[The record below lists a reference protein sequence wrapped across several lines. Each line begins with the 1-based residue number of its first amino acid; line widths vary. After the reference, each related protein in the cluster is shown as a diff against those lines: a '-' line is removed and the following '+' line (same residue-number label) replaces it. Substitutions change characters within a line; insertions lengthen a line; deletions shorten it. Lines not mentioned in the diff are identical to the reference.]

1 MKVVK
6 KLVAIMFAAVMVLSM
21 STVAAS
27 AATYT
32 VTPGG
37 KVEVRLTEAD
47 VESINGTTSVVTV
60 TKGAPSP
67 SVSFGGSEA
76 GVAANGEFYLYAAGE
91 KWVKAIITAP
101 ASAKVGD
108 TYSVTFNY
116 EAYAM
121 QDGVMTELQR
131 SHTYTVE
138 VVSGG
143 SSGGNSSN
151 NGGGSSSGGS
161 SSGSGSSSSG
171 SEVKVDLSKLQDLID
186 KASNLK
192 KDGYTA
198 DSWNKMV
205 DALTKAQAALSST
218 SQEEIDAAAKTL
230 SDALNGLVKVDY
242 SRLLEAIE
250 KAKDLGK
257 DNETNSLWLA
267 LLDALTNGNLMLGS
281 DDQAQV
287 DAAAKQINDLI
298 EQLAGGNGKFCNI
311 SIHKVW
317 PILFVISLAAN
328 VVLVVVLVKKN
339 GTKKK
344 NQVDNTPLVD
354 YDISD
359 DE

>member
-1 MKVVK
+1 MKLGKKIIATVIAVV
-6 KLVAIMFAAVMVLSM
+6 LVLTVSMVM
-21 STVAAS
+21 AS
-27 AATYT
+27 AADYTVKPGSSVNVVLSKAVEGLSGSVSFSGDASVQYSASEGTVDNDKYAMGNPGTKTVTAKVTAPSGAAVGTKYT
-32 VTPGG
+32 VTFDYECWDAVGQ
-37 KVEVRLTEAD
+37 LIEA
-47 VESINGTTSVVTV
+47 NTV
-60 TKGAPSP
+60 S
-67 SVSFGGSEA
+67 
-76 GVAANGEFYLYAAGE
+76 
-91 KWVKAIITAP
+91 
-101 ASAKVGD
+101 
-108 TYSVTFNY
+108 
-116 EAYAM
+116 
-121 QDGVMTELQR
+121 
-131 SHTYTVE
+131 YTVE

-143 SSGGNSSN
+143 SSGGNSGSS
-151 NGGGSSSGGS
+151 GGSSSGGS
-161 SSGSGSSSSG
+161 SSSGSGSSG
-171 SEVKVDLSKLQDLID
+171 PAVKVDLSKLQELID

-218 SQEEIDAAAKTL
+218 NQDEIDAAAKAL
-230 SDALNGLVKVDY
+230 GDALNGLVKMDY
-242 SRLLEAIE
+242 SKLLDAIAR
-250 KAKDLGK
+250 AKELGK
-257 DNETNSLWLA
+257 DNEVNSLWLA
-267 LLDALTNGNLMLGS
+267 LLDALTNGNLMLAS

-298 EQLAGGNGKFCNI
+298 EQLLDGSKFCNI

-317 PILFVISLAAN
+317 PILFFISLAAN

>member
-1 MKVVK
+1 MKLGKKIIATVIAVV
-6 KLVAIMFAAVMVLSM
+6 LVLTVSLVM
-21 STVAAS
+21 AS
-27 AATYT
+27 AANYT
-32 VTPGG
+32 VKPGG
-37 KVEVRLTEAD
+37 SVDVVFSKNVEGLD
-47 VESINGTTSVVTV
+47 G
-60 TKGAPSP
+60 
-67 SVSFGGSEA
+67 SVSFSGAGSVRYSASEGTVENNKYAMGGTGTKTVTA
-76 GVAANGEFYLYAAGE
+76 TV
-91 KWVKAIITAP
+91 TAP
-101 ASAKVGD
+101 SGAKVGD
-108 TYSVTFNY
+108 VYTVTFSYRTYNI
-116 EAYAM
+116 
-121 QDGVMTELQR
+121 DGELEDTGTV
-131 SHTYTVE
+131 SYTVE

-151 NGGGSSSGGS
+151 NGGG

-218 SQEEIDAAAKTL
+218 SQEEIDAAAKAL

-242 SRLLEAIE
+242 SKLLEAIE

-317 PILFVISLAAN
+317 PILFFISLAAN

>member
-1 MKVVK
+1 MKLGKKIIATVIAVV
-6 KLVAIMFAAVMVLSM
+6 LVLTVSMVM
-21 STVAAS
+21 AS
-27 AATYT
+27 AADYT
-32 VTPGG
+32 VKPGG
-37 KVEVRLTEAD
+37 SVDVTLVKNVEGLD
-47 VESINGTTSVVTV
+47 G
-60 TKGAPSP
+60 
-67 SVSFGGSEA
+67 SVSFSGGGSVRYSASE
-76 GVAANGEFYLYAAGE
+76 GTVENGKYAMGGNGTKTVTAT
-91 KWVKAIITAP
+91 VTAP
-101 ASAKVGD
+101 SGASVGD
-108 TYSVTFNY
+108 VYTVSFSFRTYDIDGNLADTGSV
-116 EAYAM
+116 
-121 QDGVMTELQR
+121 
-131 SHTYTVE
+131 SYTVE

-143 SSGGNSSN
+143 SSGGNS
-151 NGGGSSSGGS
+151 GSSGGSS
-161 SSGSGSSSSG
+161 SSGSGSSG
-171 SEVKVDLSKLQDLID
+171 SAVKVDLSKLQELID

-218 SQEEIDAAAKTL
+218 NQDEIDAAAKAL
-230 SDALNGLVKVDY
+230 GDALNGLVKMDY
-242 SRLLEAIE
+242 SKLLDAIAR
-250 KAKDLGK
+250 AKELGK
-257 DNETNSLWLA
+257 DNEVNSLWLA
-267 LLDALTNGNLMLGS
+267 LLDALTNGNLMLAS

-298 EQLAGGNGKFCNI
+298 EQLLDGSKFCNI

-317 PILFVISLAAN
+317 PILFFISLAAN

>member
-1 MKVVK
+1 MERCEEMKLGKKIIATVIAVV
-6 KLVAIMFAAVMVLSM
+6 LVLTVSMVM
-21 STVAAS
+21 AS
-27 AATYT
+27 AADYTVKPGSSVNVVLSKAVEGLSGSVSFSGDASVQYSASEGTVDNDKYAMGNPGTKTVTAKVTAPSGAAVGTKYT
-32 VTPGG
+32 VTFDYECWDAVGQ
-37 KVEVRLTEAD
+37 LIEA
-47 VESINGTTSVVTV
+47 N
-60 TKGAPSP
+60 
-67 SVSFGGSEA
+67 
-76 GVAANGEFYLYAAGE
+76 
-91 KWVKAIITAP
+91 TA
-101 ASAKVGD
+101 
-108 TYSVTFNY
+108 
-116 EAYAM
+116 
-121 QDGVMTELQR
+121 
-131 SHTYTVE
+131 TYTVE

-143 SSGGNSSN
+143 SSGGNS
-151 NGGGSSSGGS
+151 GSSGGSS
-161 SSGSGSSSSG
+161 SSGSGSSSG
-171 SEVKVDLSKLQDLID
+171 SAVKVDLSKLQELID

-218 SQEEIDAAAKTL
+218 NQDEIDAAAKAL
-230 SDALNGLVKVDY
+230 GDALNGLVKMDY
-242 SRLLEAIE
+242 SKLLDAIAR
-250 KAKDLGK
+250 AKELGK
-257 DNETNSLWLA
+257 DNEVNSLWLA
-267 LLDALTNGNLMLGS
+267 LLDALTNGNLMLAS

-298 EQLAGGNGKFCNI
+298 EQLLDGSKFCNI

-317 PILFVISLAAN
+317 PILFFISLAAN

>member
-1 MKVVK
+1 MKLGK
-6 KLVAIMFAAVMVLSM
+6 KIIAAVIAVVLVMTVSMVM
-21 STVAAS
+21 AS
-27 AATYT
+27 AADYI
-32 VTPGG
+32 VKPGG
-37 KVEVRLTEAD
+37 SVDVTLVKNVEGLD
-47 VESINGTTSVVTV
+47 G
-60 TKGAPSP
+60 
-67 SVSFGGSEA
+67 SVSFSGDGSVRYSASEGTVENGKYAMGG
-76 GVAANGEFYLYAAGE
+76 NGTKTVTAT
-91 KWVKAIITAP
+91 VTAP
-101 ASAKVGD
+101 SGASVGD
-108 TYSVTFNY
+108 VYTVSFSFRTYDIDGNLADTGSV
-116 EAYAM
+116 
-121 QDGVMTELQR
+121 
-131 SHTYTVE
+131 SYTVE

-143 SSGGNSSN
+143 SSGGNSGSS
-151 NGGGSSSGGS
+151 GGSSSGGS
-161 SSGSGSSSSG
+161 SSSGSGSSG
-171 SEVKVDLSKLQDLID
+171 PAVKVDLSKLQELID

-218 SQEEIDAAAKTL
+218 NQDEIDAAAKAL
-230 SDALNGLVKVDY
+230 GDALNGLVKMDY
-242 SRLLEAIE
+242 SKLLDAIAR
-250 KAKDLGK
+250 AKELGK
-257 DNETNSLWLA
+257 DNEVNSLWLA
-267 LLDALTNGNLMLGS
+267 LLDALTNGNLMLAS

-298 EQLAGGNGKFCNI
+298 DQLLDGSKFCNI

-317 PILFVISLAAN
+317 PILFFISLAAN

>member
-1 MKVVK
+1 MKLGK
-6 KLVAIMFAAVMVLSM
+6 KIIAAVIAVVLVLTVSMVM
-21 STVAAS
+21 AS
-27 AATYT
+27 AADYT
-32 VTPGG
+32 VKPGG
-37 KVEVRLTEAD
+37 SVDVTLVKNVEGLD
-47 VESINGTTSVVTV
+47 G
-60 TKGAPSP
+60 
-67 SVSFGGSEA
+67 SVSFSGGGSVRYSASE
-76 GVAANGEFYLYAAGE
+76 GTVENGKYAMGGNGTKTVTAT
-91 KWVKAIITAP
+91 VTAP
-101 ASAKVGD
+101 SGASVGD
-108 TYSVTFNY
+108 VYTVSFSFRTYDIDGNLADTGSV
-116 EAYAM
+116 
-121 QDGVMTELQR
+121 
-131 SHTYTVE
+131 SYTVE

-143 SSGGNSSN
+143 SSGGNS
-151 NGGGSSSGGS
+151 GSSGGSS
-161 SSGSGSSSSG
+161 SSGSGSSG
-171 SEVKVDLSKLQDLID
+171 PAVKVDLSKLQELID

-218 SQEEIDAAAKTL
+218 NQDEIDAAAKAL
-230 SDALNGLVKVDY
+230 GDALNGLVKMDY
-242 SRLLEAIE
+242 SKLLDAIAR
-250 KAKDLGK
+250 AKELGK
-257 DNETNSLWLA
+257 DNEVNSLWLA
-267 LLDALTNGNLMLGS
+267 LLDALTNGNLMLAS

-298 EQLAGGNGKFCNI
+298 EQLLDGSKFCNI

-317 PILFVISLAAN
+317 PILFFISLAAN

>member
-1 MKVVK
+1 MKFGR
-6 KLVAIMFAAVMVLSM
+6 KLLATLIAAVLVMALSI
-21 STVAAS
+21 VAAS
-27 AATYT
+27 AADYTVKPGGSVNVVLSKNVEGLDGSVSFSGAGSVSYSASEGTVENGKYYMFGNGVKNVTAKVTAPSSASVGDEYT
-32 VTPGG
+32 VTFSYRVFDGEG
-37 KVEVRLTEAD
+37 TAVEE
-47 VESINGTTSVVTV
+47 NTV
-60 TKGAPSP
+60 S
-67 SVSFGGSEA
+67 
-76 GVAANGEFYLYAAGE
+76 
-91 KWVKAIITAP
+91 
-101 ASAKVGD
+101 
-108 TYSVTFNY
+108 
-116 EAYAM
+116 
-121 QDGVMTELQR
+121 
-131 SHTYTVE
+131 YTVQ

-143 SSGGNSSN
+143 NSSGGNSS
-151 NGGGSSSGGS
+151 GGGSNSSGGS
-161 SSGSGSSSSG
+161 SSGSSSGSGSSG
-171 SEVKVDLSKLQDLID
+171 SEVKVDLSKLQELID

-218 SQEEIDAAAKTL
+218 NQDEIDAAAKAL
-230 SDALNGLVKVDY
+230 GDALNGLVKMDY
-242 SRLLEAIE
+242 SKLLDAIAR
-250 KAKDLGK
+250 AKELGK
-257 DNETNSLWLA
+257 DNEVNSLWLA
-267 LLDALTNGNLMLGS
+267 LLDALTNGNLMLAS

-298 EQLAGGNGKFCNI
+298 EQLLDGSKFCNI

-317 PILFVISLAAN
+317 PILFFISLAAN